1 MISKLSMLR
10 KDEKGFTLVEILVV
24 IIIIGIIAAIAI
36 PAFLNQ
42 RKRAND
48 ATLISDTK
56 NVAQELT
63 AWFGDGQRTASDLSA
78 ITGKPGTEIALGV
91 FGKGRPIADPTVDW
105 NHYPALPRLNASPG
119 NLITIS
125 VNQVNNGYNTKHES
139 GDFCVSSHN
148 DNSTHNYSTPGV
160 TGAGNYDK
168 VVYYDVQLG
177 GITDMERMVKAVQA
191 KEPLSCGHFAKRY
204 MLAKGI
210 PIPS

>member
-1 MISKLSMLR
+1 MIYKLNSLR
-10 KDEKGFTLVEILVV
+10 KGEKGFSLIEILVV

-56 NVAQELT
+56 NIAQELT
-63 AWFGDGQRTASDLSA
+63 AWFGEGQRTASDISA
-78 ITGKPGTEIALGV
+78 ITGKPGTEVVLGV

-105 NHYPALPRLNASPG
+105 NHYPTLPRLSASPG

-125 VNQVNNGYNTKHES
+125 VNQINNGHNTKHES
-139 GDFCVSSHN
+139 GDFCISSHH
-148 DNSTHNYSTPGV
+148 DNSTHNYGTPGV

-177 GITDMERMVKAVQA
+177 GITDMKRMVAAVQA
-191 KEPLSCGHFAKRY
+191 KEPTSCGHFTKRY

-210 PIPS
+210 PLPQ